1 MTDEELKE
9 MGYTR
14 EEWDKLVADER
25 EYIDNWSK
33 TVDGSKL

>member
-14 EEWDKLVADER
+14 EEWDKLVIDER

-33 TVDGSKL
+33 TVDRSKL